1 MDLNELYSEMRL
13 ALESSVDAAKTDLL
27 TTEATR
33 FAGTVGWADGVIDK
47 DGRIVEAF
55 DSLRA
60 EAQLRFAQSRDPNVA
75 ALHDALAKLLLAI
88 VTHDEDVEPSPD
100 NEDIEHDI

>member
-13 ALESSVDAAKTDLL
+13 ALATPLDAAKTDLL

-33 FAGTVGWADGVIDK
+33 FASTVGWAAGVIDK
-47 DGRIVEAF
+47 DGRIVRAF
-55 DSLRA
+55 DELRS
-60 EAQLRFAQSRDPNVA
+60 EAQLCFAESRDPNHA

-88 VTHDEDVEPSPD
+88 VAHDEDIEPSPD
-100 NEDIEHDI
+100 NEDIDHDI